1 MEGEGYDLKQHV
13 REGLT
18 EKVVSE
24 QRPEGD
30 KETSFL
36 IHTHTHTHTHTQ
48 EKERKKQ
55 NFLVDI

>member
-18 EKVVSE
+18 EKVISE

-30 KETSFL
+30 KETSF
-36 IHTHTHTHTHTQ
+36 HTHTHTK